1 MTAMKTKL
9 PTTTKTAIKSAYD
22 ALLTRSVKPH
32 DRERAL
38 ELCARAVEHSKR
50 GNRVM
55 NADQTV
61 AGGVTIRDVVKA
73 AGFEITE

>member
-9 PTTTKTAIKSAYD
+9 PTTTKTAIKAAYD
-22 ALLTRSVKPH
+22 SLTSGVKPAA
-32 DRERAL
+32 REHAL
-38 ELCARAVEHSKR
+38 ELCARAVEHSNR